1 MTARVLI
8 VEDIRASR
16 LFLADRVRAVFP
28 GAEICEACD
37 VRSALEACG
46 RYQFS
51 IALVDI
57 GLPDGDGYDVLR
69 KLAQCQTSVLPIV
82 TTVMGSDSAI
92 VAALSAGAQGYIL
105 KSDPP
110 GLIER
115 HLQLIGDGVPP
126 LSPAI
131 ARRVM
136 AHFRA
141 TGPIA
146 EDGGAL
152 TPREA
157 EVLGLIARGLR
168 VADVALALDLAP
180 STVASHIKA
189 IYRKL
194 NISSRAEAT
203 YQAARMG
210 LIAGKD

>member
-1 MTARVLI
+1 MTTRVLI

-16 LFLADRVRAVFP
+16 LFLATRVRAVF
-28 GAEICEACD
+28 GGVEICEACD
-37 VRSALEACG
+37 VRSAFTACA
-46 RYQFS
+46 RHQFD

-57 GLPDGDGYDVLR
+57 GLPDGTGYEVLR
-69 KLAQCQTSVLPIV
+69 RLVQVQDAVLPIV

-92 VAALSAGAQGYIL
+92 VAALSAGAEGYIL

-110 GLIER
+110 ELIER

-141 TGPIA
+141 TGPA
-146 EDGGAL
+146 DEAGGAL
-152 TPREA
+152 TQREA
-157 EVLGLIARGLR
+157 EVLGFIARGLR
-168 VADVALALDLAP
+168 VADVALALELAP

-203 YQAARMG
+203 FQAARMG
-210 LIAGKD
+210 LIRKD

>member
-1 MTARVLI
+1 MTTRVLI

-16 LFLADRVRAVFP
+16 LFLADRVRAVFS
-28 GAEICEACD
+28 GAKICEACD
-37 VRSALEACG
+37 VRSALAACT
-46 RYQFS
+46 RYQFD

-57 GLPDGDGYDVLR
+57 GLPDGNGYEVLR
-69 KLAQCQTSVLPIV
+69 SLMQMQDTVLPIV

-92 VAALSAGAQGYIL
+92 VAALSAGAVGYIL

-110 GLIER
+110 ELIER

-141 TGPIA
+141 TGPIDDV
-146 EDGGAL
+146 EGAL
-152 TPREA
+152 THREA
-157 EVLGLIARGLR
+157 EVLGFIAQGLR
-168 VADVALALDLAP
+168 VADVARALELAP
-180 STVASHIKA
+180 STVATHIKA

-203 YQAARMG
+203 YQATRMG
-210 LIAGKD
+210 LMRKD